1 MKCFLISSY
10 NINRPFYISLDDSF
24 LYLMDNDGMKS
35 NKKVK
40 VVSVINLHRISLYF
54 DKASKKVIKIEV
66 QSPNAVPLGVKVN
79 RCDGLPKWE
88 LTFDFDNIEVCQKL
102 LQRIETSCETSKT
115 QKLLQI
121 DRIITQFMKVTRSK

>member
-24 LYLMDNDGMKS
+24 LYLMDCDGMK
-35 NKKVK
+35 NKKAK
-40 VVSVINLHRISLYF
+40 IVSVINLHRISLYF

-66 QSPNAVPLGVKVN
+66 QSPNAVPLGLKVN
-79 RCDGLPKWE
+79 KGEDAPRWE
-88 LTFDFDNIEVCQKL
+88 LTFDFDNIEICQKL

-115 QKLLQI
+115 QKILQL
-121 DRIITQFMKVTRSK
+121 DRIITQFMRITHSE